1 MRAKA
6 GVTFTLY
13 SDPDLAAIKAW
24 EVLDEANSIARPAA
38 FVVGTDGKIRFR
50 YVGENAS
57 DTVLLKVLF
66 AELEK
71 LKPPAS

>member
-13 SDPDLAAIKAW
+13 SDPDLHAIEAFD
-24 EVLDEANSIARPAA
+24 VLDEANSIAHPAA
-38 FVVGTDGKIRFR
+38 FIVSTDGKILFK
-50 YVGENAS
+50 YVGESAS
-57 DTVLLKVLF
+57 DRVLLKVLF

-71 LKPPAS
+71 LEPPAP

>member
-6 GVTFTLY
+6 GVTFTIY
-13 SDPDLAAIKAW
+13 TDPDLAAIKAYD
-24 EVLDEANSIARPAA
+24 VLDEANSIARPAA
-38 FVVGTDGKIRFR
+38 FLVNTDGKILFR

-66 AELEK
+66 AEIEK
-71 LKPPAS
+71 QEAPAP